1 MILVI
6 AEKPSLGR
14 DIADALPG
22 QVTERNNRFIRKG
35 DYAVT
40 WVFGHMLSLKEP
52 EDYDMK
58 YKKWSLDDLPIYFD
72 SWELKMGEDSNS
84 NKNYE
89 TKAQRVGLIGELL
102 EESEA
107 VIHAGDPDEEG
118 QLLIDEILRWFDYKK
133 PVKRLNTGDTTRG
146 GLVKALSHMTDN
158 NDSLNEGWS
167 AYARSVADLMIG
179 VNMSRFFTCSNS
191 GVLLAVGRV
200 QTPTLGLVVK
210 RDMQIEG
217 HIKTVYYDIFADVNV
232 ETADGNKTVTA
243 KYTKKKQK
251 GTENKQI
258 TELDEAEKIKND
270 LINKRFDNIKIE
282 KKVVNED
289 PPLPFNLVKLQSYC
303 SSHFGYNPADVMDI
317 TQSLRETHKAITY
330 NRSDCQ
336 YLSEEHFKEAP
347 KTLAQVVQNIK
358 FKPSEL
364 DPTIH
369 SKCFNDKNITAHFAI
384 IPTNNKV
391 DLNKLTE
398 REKNVYLAVCKYYM
412 AQFLPK
418 AVKEKTK
425 MTIEL
430 DGEYT
435 LVAYSTVVLKKGYTA
450 IFKDIKAEEV
460 TELSS
465 IADGMYSG
473 TAIDARFEEKETK
486 PPSRYT
492 KATLNED
499 MTRSAKYVTDPEVK
513 KMLLEKDKDKK
524 GENGSIGTSA
534 TRSTIIDSLITKG
547 YVAEDGKRL
556 ISTELGRELYRI
568 LPDEIKKAD
577 MTAKWWA
584 IQEDIR
590 SGDKTYKSLTDNV
603 LDTIKTVIS
612 NSYPAVNQAV
622 MTKAV
627 TEKYHEV
634 IGTCPLCGGNVI
646 EGTRGFGCSNWREPM
661 NCKFTV
667 WKNQTKGMFSNV
679 TITLPM
685 AKKLLAGKS
694 VRMKK
699 LLKNDGT
706 TFDADV
712 ELKVDKES
720 QYPVQFVFA
729 PPKPLGKCPKCNGD
743 VVESM
748 KAFSCNN
755 NCGFI
760 IWKKSDRGLFK
771 KTTITQTMVKKWLAG
786 DKVRCNKLM
795 GKNDTEFKADVTMKY
810 NPDSVYNAPD
820 FTLEFVNDEKKDA
833 PQ

>member
-1 MILVI
+1 M
-6 AEKPSLGR
+6 S
-14 DIADALPG
+14 DI
-22 QVTERNNRFIRKG
+22 
-35 DYAVT
+35 
-40 WVFGHMLSLKEP
+40 KETFD
-52 EDYDMK
+52 ESEYDYDK
-58 YKKWSLDDLPIYFD
+58 IT
-72 SWELKMGEDSNS
+72 G
-84 NKNYE
+84 
-89 TKAQRVGLIGELL
+89 G
-102 EESEA
+102 
-107 VIHAGDPDEEG
+107 EEG
-118 QLLIDEILRWFDYKK
+118 GMSISSDLIRGHINTIILRSLYDGDKYGYDILSEIESKTGGLYSIK
-133 PVKRLNTGDTTRG
+133 QPTLYSALKRL
-146 GLVKALSHMTDN
+146 
-158 NDSLNEGWS
+158 E
-167 AYARSVADLMIG
+167 
-179 VNMSRFFTCSNS
+179 
-191 GVLLAVGRV
+191 
-200 QTPTLGLVVK
+200 
-210 RDMQIEG
+210 
-217 HIKTVYYDIFADVNV
+217 
-232 ETADGNKTVTA
+232 
-243 KYTKKKQK
+243 
-251 GTENKQI
+251 
-258 TELDEAEKIKND
+258 
-270 LINKRFDNIKIE
+270 
-282 KKVVNED
+282 
-289 PPLPFNLVKLQSYC
+289 
-303 SSHFGYNPADVMDI
+303 
-317 TQSLRETHKAITY
+317 SLRYVASYYGEFSNGGRRKYFRLTDEGKEFVKK
-330 NRSDCQ
+330 S
-336 YLSEEHFKEAP
+336 LSEW
-347 KTLAQVVQNIK
+347 
-358 FKPSEL
+358 
-364 DPTIH
+364 
-369 SKCFNDKNITAHFAI
+369 
-384 IPTNNKV
+384 
-391 DLNKLTE
+391 
-398 REKNVYLAVCKYYM
+398 
-412 AQFLPK
+412 
-418 AVKEKTK
+418 
-425 MTIEL
+425 
-430 DGEYT
+430 EY
-435 LVAYSTVVLKKGYTA
+435 
-450 IFKDIKAEEV
+450 
-460 TELSS
+460 
-465 IADGMYSG
+465 
-473 TAIDARFEEKETK
+473 
-486 PPSRYT
+486 SR
-492 KATLNED
+492 
-499 MTRSAKYVTDPEVK
+499 
-513 KMLLEKDKDKK
+513 
-524 GENGSIGTSA
+524 
-534 TRSTIIDSLITKG
+534 TIIDSLITKG

-820 FTLEFVNDEKKDA
+820 FTLEFVNDEKKDVS
-833 PQ
+833 Q

>member
-1 MILVI
+1 M
-6 AEKPSLGR
+6 
-14 DIADALPG
+14 
-22 QVTERNNRFIRKG
+22 
-35 DYAVT
+35 
-40 WVFGHMLSLKEP
+40 
-52 EDYDMK
+52 
-58 YKKWSLDDLPIYFD
+58 
-72 SWELKMGEDSNS
+72 
-84 NKNYE
+84 
-89 TKAQRVGLIGELL
+89 
-102 EESEA
+102 
-107 VIHAGDPDEEG
+107 
-118 QLLIDEILRWFDYKK
+118 
-133 PVKRLNTGDTTRG
+133 
-146 GLVKALSHMTDN
+146 
-158 NDSLNEGWS
+158 
-167 AYARSVADLMIG
+167 
-179 VNMSRFFTCSNS
+179 
-191 GVLLAVGRV
+191 
-200 QTPTLGLVVK
+200 
-210 RDMQIEG
+210 
-217 HIKTVYYDIFADVNV
+217 
-232 ETADGNKTVTA
+232 
-243 KYTKKKQK
+243 
-251 GTENKQI
+251 
-258 TELDEAEKIKND
+258 
-270 LINKRFDNIKIE
+270 
-282 KKVVNED
+282 
-289 PPLPFNLVKLQSYC
+289 
-303 SSHFGYNPADVMDI
+303 
-317 TQSLRETHKAITY
+317 
-330 NRSDCQ
+330 
-336 YLSEEHFKEAP
+336 
-347 KTLAQVVQNIK
+347 AQVVQNIK

-435 LVAYSTVVLKKGYTA
+435 LAAYSTVVLKKGYTA

-460 TELSS
+460 TELST

-499 MTRSAKYVTDPEVK
+499 MTRIAKYVTDPEVK

-646 EGTRGFGCSNWREPM
+646 EGIRGFGCSNWREPM

-771 KTTITQTMVKKWLAG
+771 KTTITHTMVKKWLAG

-795 GKNDTEFKADVTMKY
+795 SKNDTEFKADVTMKY

-820 FTLEFVNDEKKDA
+820 FTLEFVNDEKKDVS
-833 PQ
+833 Q

>member
-1 MILVI
+1 
-6 AEKPSLGR
+6 
-14 DIADALPG
+14 
-22 QVTERNNRFIRKG
+22 
-35 DYAVT
+35 
-40 WVFGHMLSLKEP
+40 
-52 EDYDMK
+52 
-58 YKKWSLDDLPIYFD
+58 
-72 SWELKMGEDSNS
+72 
-84 NKNYE
+84 
-89 TKAQRVGLIGELL
+89 
-102 EESEA
+102 
-107 VIHAGDPDEEG
+107 
-118 QLLIDEILRWFDYKK
+118 
-133 PVKRLNTGDTTRG
+133 
-146 GLVKALSHMTDN
+146 
-158 NDSLNEGWS
+158 
-167 AYARSVADLMIG
+167 
-179 VNMSRFFTCSNS
+179 
-191 GVLLAVGRV
+191 
-200 QTPTLGLVVK
+200 
-210 RDMQIEG
+210 
-217 HIKTVYYDIFADVNV
+217 
-232 ETADGNKTVTA
+232 
-243 KYTKKKQK
+243 
-251 GTENKQI
+251 
-258 TELDEAEKIKND
+258 
-270 LINKRFDNIKIE
+270 
-282 KKVVNED
+282 
-289 PPLPFNLVKLQSYC
+289 
-303 SSHFGYNPADVMDI
+303 MDI

-430 DGEYT
+430 DCEYT

-465 IADGMYSG
+465 IADGIYSG

-499 MTRSAKYVTDPEVK
+499 MTRIAKYVTDPEVK

-590 SGDKTYKSLTDNV
+590 SGDKTYKS
-603 LDTIKTVIS
+603 
-612 NSYPAVNQAV
+612 V

-820 FTLEFVNDEKKDA
+820 FTLEFVNDEKKDVS
-833 PQ
+833 Q